1 MRRLDFVPLCMLAA
15 LAGFVGAQAG
25 HVRPAAAAAAAAAA
39 STRDTLPLQE
49 YGGAIARTSR
59 TARPATD
66 PRVRGPRNPETRRR
80 LRMGQPGTYIG
91 EILAGHDSSLARW
104 PDHTNLYVWI
114 QPMSVVSDWAPV
126 FVDQV
131 RDAFAEW
138 EASGIPLRFTFV
150 ADSAAADVH
159 VTWIDEFREPI
170 SGKTL
175 WARDDE
181 WWIVDADIALAVH
194 HNGGDPLDAVAVR
207 AIALH
212 EVGHLIGLDHTRDA
226 ANIMT
231 AKVRVR
237 DLSPADRATAR
248 LLYTLP
254 AGSVR

>member
-15 LAGFVGAQAG
+15 LAGFVGAEAG
-25 HVRPAAAAAAAAAA
+25 RARPAAAATAAAM
-39 STRDTLPLQE
+39 RDTLLLQE
-49 YGGAIARTSR
+49 YGGAIARAPR
-59 TARPATD
+59 TGRPVTD
-66 PRVRGPRNPETRRR
+66 PRLRTVRNPETRRR
-80 LRMGQPGTYIG
+80 LRLGQPGTYIG

-114 QPMSVVSDWAPV
+114 QPSSAVRDWAPV

-212 EVGHLIGLDHTRDA
+212 EVGHLIGLDHTRDP

-231 AKVRVR
+231 SKVRVR
-237 DLSPADRATAR
+237 ELSSADRATAR

>member
-1 MRRLDFVPLCMLAA
+1 MRRFDLVPLVLLAA

-25 HVRPAAAAAAAAAA
+25 RVRPAAAEESAARA
-39 STRDTLPLQE
+39 TLTSRE
-49 YGGAIARTSR
+49 DGGALAGGARAGR
-59 TARPATD
+59 V
-66 PRVRGPRNPETRRR
+66 PRDVRPRNPRTPETRRR
-80 LRMGQPGTYIG
+80 LRLGQPGTYIG

-104 PDHTNLYVWI
+104 PDHTNLYVWV
-114 QPMSVVSDWAPV
+114 QPTSDVPDWAPV

-150 ADSAAADVH
+150 NDSARADVH

-175 WARDDE
+175 WARDDD
-181 WWIVDADIALAVH
+181 WWIVDADISLAVH

-212 EVGHLIGLDHTRDA
+212 EVGHLIGLDHTKDA
-226 ANIMT
+226 TNIMT

-237 DLSPADRATAR
+237 DLSAADRATAK

>member
-1 MRRLDFVPLCMLAA
+1 VWVQP
-15 LAGFVGAQAG
+15 
-25 HVRPAAAAAAAAAA
+25 
-39 STRDTLPLQE
+39 
-49 YGGAIARTSR
+49 TSDV
-59 TARPATD
+59 T
-66 PRVRGPRNPETRRR
+66 
-80 LRMGQPGTYIG
+80 
-91 EILAGHDSSLARW
+91 
-104 PDHTNLYVWI
+104 
-114 QPMSVVSDWAPV
+114 DWAPL

-138 EASGIPLRFTFV
+138 EAAGIPLRFTFV
-150 ADSAAADVH
+150 DDSAQADVH

-212 EVGHLIGLDHTRDA
+212 EVGHLIGLDHTKDA
-226 ANIMT
+226 TNIMT

-237 DLSPADRATAR
+237 DLSAADRATAR